1 MQKLER
7 RNTYTPT
14 GIPHTCSNCDL
25 SLNVEETL
33 CVAGLKTFS
42 NNSDAALTG
51 LGESSRAKPAGTCYK
66 NHLNLLNNRIRG
78 QGRYL
83 ATTNA
88 RGTLPPCPKEQG
100 IRYPCPQRCLLYTSD
115 AADDLLCVDLGGR
128 RIIKKKK

>member
-14 GIPHTCSNCDL
+14 DIPHVCGNCDL
-25 SLNVEETL
+25 LLNGEETP

-51 LGESSRAKPAGTCYK
+51 FRDSSRAKPAGTCYK
-66 NHLNLLNNRIRG
+66 NHLNLLTCDLG
-78 QGRYL
+78 CRYVNS

-88 RGTLPPCPKEQG
+88 KGNFLPSLSERVSVTL
-100 IRYPCPQRCLLYTSD
+100 
-115 AADDLLCVDLGGR
+115 
-128 RIIKKKK
+128 

>member
-14 GIPHTCSNCDL
+14 NIPHVRSNCDL

-51 LGESSRAKPAGTCYK
+51 FENSRAELSSICCK
-66 NHLNLLNNRIRG
+66 NSPLLTQENDHRFVNPVYI
-78 QGRYL
+78 
-83 ATTNA
+83 NA
-88 RGTLPPCPKEQG
+88 RGQIPPVAKANGFPLT
-100 IRYPCPQRCLLYTSD
+100 P
-115 AADDLLCVDLGGR
+115 
-128 RIIKKKK
+128 